1 LFLGER
7 LGRLALFQSAHRKLV
22 SGFHGLILKVLK
34 SQREKKLL
42 IAKTSEDEE
51 GSRP

>member
-1 LFLGER
+1 MC
-7 LGRLALFQSAHRKLV
+7 A
-22 SGFHGLILKVLK
+22 ILTVIK

-51 GSRP
+51 GSRS